1 MELIKIEKKKAWT
14 EILLDLPDGIHK
26 LDIAGLSAA
35 RQAISRTLKR
45 TNPELKFS
53 TEIKKELD
61 GTEYLEVIKDTSKQ
75 TA

>member
-1 MELIKIEKKKAWT
+1 MELITIEKKKAWT
-14 EILLDLPDGIHK
+14 DILLDLPDGTHK

-45 TNPELKFS
+45 SNPELKFS
-53 TEIKKELD
+53 TNIKKD
-61 GTEYLEVIKDTSKQ
+61 DAGTEYLEVIKETSKQ